1 MGSRREFL
9 ESMMLLTSGL
19 MLPGSSEG
27 NHYFTDLQ
35 SDRWGTLL
43 PKRKL
48 GSTGIEVTMLGVG
61 GYHIGWTTEKD
72 AQAVIERAMEQG
84 IRFFD
89 SAYSYNDGE
98 SERRYGKYLI
108 PKYRE
113 DVFIMSKST
122 AKDYA
127 TARKELEE
135 SLRRYGVDQLDLWQV
150 HALSSPD
157 DADARIQNGVLRLAE
172 EALKEG
178 KTRFVGFT
186 GHADPYAHLRMLE
199 QAGNSG
205 LFSTLQMPI
214 NLVDAASEHSFVRL
228 VIPKAIENGFGL
240 LAMKTLADGRFFG
253 KKIMQA
259 KTIWEAESPVVPT
272 KISVADAIHF
282 SLSMP
287 ISTLI
292 TGAEIV
298 DFLDEK
304 VRLAKS
310 FMEMEEQDRSSLIE
324 LLLPYALE
332 GKVEYYKTV

>member
-1 MGSRREFL
+1 M
-9 ESMMLLTSGL
+9 TSGL
-19 MLPGSSEG
+19 MLPWSNKG
-27 NHYFTDLQ
+27 NHFLQDGQ
-35 SDRWGTLL
+35 SDRWGKLL

-89 SAYSYNDGE
+89 SAYSYIDGE

-157 DADARIQNGVLRLAE
+157 DTDARIQNGVLRLAE

-186 GHADPYAHLRMLE
+186 GHADPYAHLRMIE

-214 NLVDAASEHSFVRL
+214 NLVDAASEHSFVEL
-228 VIPKAIENGFGL
+228 VIPKAVEAGLAL
-240 LAMKTLADGRFFG
+240 LAMKTLAAGRFFD
-253 KKIMQA
+253 KTIISS
-259 KTIWEAESPVVPT
+259 KTIWESENPVIPGKV
-272 KISVADAIHF
+272 KVEDAIHF

-292 TGAEIV
+292 TGAENV
-298 DFLDEK
+298 AFLDEK
-304 VRLAKS
+304 IGLAKS
-310 FMEMEEQDRSSLIE
+310 FMELEEQDRSNLIE
-324 LLLPYALE
+324 SLLPHALE

>member
-9 ESMMLLTSGL
+9 ESMMFLTSGL
-19 MLPGSSEG
+19 MLPWNSQAS
-27 NHYFTDLQ
+27 TDQ
-35 SDRWGTLL
+35 NAQSSDRWGRLL

-48 GSTGIEVTMLGVG
+48 GSTGIEVTILGVG
-61 GYHIGWTTEKD
+61 GYHIGWTTEKE
-72 AQAVIERAMEQG
+72 AQAVIEKAIEQG

-89 SAYSYNDGE
+89 SAYSYGDGQ

-122 AKDYA
+122 APDYN

-135 SLRRYGVDQLDLWQV
+135 SLRRYGVDHLDLWQI
-150 HALSSPD
+150 HSLRSPED
-157 DADARIQNGVLRLAE
+157 TDSRINNGVLRLAE

-178 KTRFVGFT
+178 KVRYVGFT
-186 GHADPYAHLRMLE
+186 GHASPYAHLRMLE

-205 LFSTLQMPI
+205 LFSTVQMPI

-228 VIPKAIENGFGL
+228 VIPKAIETGLGL

-253 KKIMQA
+253 QKIMESE
-259 KTIWEAESPVVPT
+259 TVWESENPVVPT
-272 KISVADAIHF
+272 KISVEDAIHF

-292 TGAEIV
+292 TGAENV
-298 DFLDEK
+298 EYLQEK
-304 VRLAKS
+304 IDLAQS
-310 FMEMEEQDRSSLIE
+310 FMTLKEKDRSHLIE
-324 LLLPYALE
+324 TLVPEASE